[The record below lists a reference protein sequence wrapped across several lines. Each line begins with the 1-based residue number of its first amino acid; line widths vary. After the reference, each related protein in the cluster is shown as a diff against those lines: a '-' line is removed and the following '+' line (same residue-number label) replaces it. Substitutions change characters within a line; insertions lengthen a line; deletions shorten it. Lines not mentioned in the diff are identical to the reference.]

1 MIADKLNSLV
11 QEPTDVEYG
20 TRGFHKQYTASA
32 ETLPQVAE
40 VFQSENFYLEMIT
53 CQDRRETD
61 SVFRLV
67 YQFNHY
73 GSAQRYVIHADIAP
87 DATPPSI
94 VSLSPAAD
102 WYEREIFDM
111 YGISFD
117 GHPDLKRILME
128 EDYTGHPLLK
138 DFVDPPTPYRSEEGA
153 DE

>member
-11 QEPTDVEYG
+11 PEPTDVEYDA
-20 TRGFHKQYTASA
+20 RGFHKQYIASA
-32 ETLPQVAE
+32 ENLPQVAE
-40 VFQSENFYLEMIT
+40 AFRSESFFLEMIT

-67 YQFNHY
+67 YQFNQY
-73 GSAQRYVIHADIAP
+73 GTPQRHIVHTDIAP
-87 DATPPSI
+87 DAIPPSI
-94 VSLSPAAD
+94 VSVFPAAD
-102 WYEREIFDM
+102 WYERELYDM
-111 YGISFD
+111 YGISFA

-138 DFVDPPTPYRSEEGA
+138 DFVDPPSPYRSEEGA